1 MRLRSNTTRLPG
13 WHRALALFVTGCFGA
28 VTMADRSVP
37 RASAQAGPAGI
48 GATVPSNSAV
58 ARTGEDRLTQ
68 PQLEQLLAPVAL
80 YPDALLAQLLMA
92 ATYPLELVQAQRWL
106 ERKGNAS
113 LQGEALAQALQSQPW
128 DASVKSLVPFPDVL
142 KMMNE
147 QLEWTQQV
155 GDAVLAQQADVLNA
169 VQVLRNRAQQ
179 AGQLQSGPQQTI
191 TVVQNV
197 PAPVQATAP
206 SLDGGAPSGAVLTTA
221 AAAPAVE
228 PPPQI
233 ITIEPTQPDQVHVP
247 AYNPSVVYGSW
258 PYPSYPPPYYPPPV
272 GYGVGSALLTGMA
285 FAGGVALVGSI
296 WGGAGF
302 GWGSGDINVNT
313 NRTTN
318 IDRSRTTGDVGN
330 RWQHNTAH
338 RQGVAYRGDEVR
350 NRYQGNR
357 PDRSASRDQFR
368 GRVQQA
374 DRAGDAFGGAD
385 RGGVGD
391 RGGIGDRAAS
401 VTGAGSATAAG
412 RRPGRDRGGRAR
424 GPPRRRP
431 GRPFRR
437 RRAGHRRGATGGGHR
452 RPGLPRGR
460 RRPGGRP
467 SGRGEKLPRHRPGRR
482 CAGRFATRPG
492 QPPDTADGVRL
503 GRRRRAAPGGGRTAS
518 AGGFGGGGGGGG
530 HSAGGFGG
538 GGRGGGGGGGG
549 AGERHADADLRCGP
563 GPRSR
568 RRAGP
573 GAEPGRAGHGRG
585 PKRDPRSGAAPAEPV
600 PPQAFRS
607 PEDGFAAMADAA
619 RAHDERRLLRILGE
633 AARRL
638 IRSGDPVADRAAR
651 ERFAAAYAEKAEIL
665 WPAPYLAV
673 LQVGND
679 GWPLPIP
686 MVRHDDRWRFDA
698 RQGAQELADRRIGR
712 NELDTVEVLHAIVD
726 AQDEYARTAG
736 RQGAFQSYARRFF
749 STPGTRNGLYWPAA
763 EGEPESPL
771 GPLVAAASAGGYRRP
786 AGRTARRG
794 RSTATSSASWR
805 RRVPPPRVAPW
816 TMSWADR

>member
-1 MRLRSNTTRLPG
+1 MRLRSDTTRLPG
-13 WHRALALFVTGCFGA
+13 WHRTLALCVAGSFGFVA
-28 VTMADRSVP
+28 AADRPVP
-37 RASAQAGPAGI
+37 HASAQAGPAGT
-48 GATVPSNSAV
+48 AAAMPAQPV
-58 ARTGEDRLTQ
+58 AASTSDDRLTQ

-113 LQGEALAQALQSQPW
+113 LKGEALAQALQAQPW

-142 KMMNE
+142 KMMND

-197 PAPVQATAP
+197 PAPAQATAP

-221 AAAPAVE
+221 AAAPAVA

-233 ITIEPTQPDQVHVP
+233 ITIEPTQPDQVYVP

-318 IDRSRTTGDVGN
+318 IDRSRTAGDVGN
-330 RWQHNTAH
+330 RWQHNSAH

-357 PDRSASRDQFR
+357 PDRSARRATSSAAACSRPT
-368 GRVQQA
+368 A
-374 DRAGDAFGGAD
+374 AAGFGGAD

-391 RGGIGDRAAS
+391 RRRH
-401 VTGAGSATAAG
+401 
-412 RRPGRDRGGRAR
+412 RRPGRRRQPGRRRRPRGDRAGGS
-424 GPPRRRP
+424 PRRRS
-431 GRPFRR
+431 GRPRRR
-437 RRAGHRRGATGGGHR
+437 RRAGRRRGATGGGHR
-452 RPGLPRGR
+452 RSGLPRGR
-460 RRPGGRP
+460 RRPGGR
-467 SGRGEKLPRHRPGRR
+467 GAKLSRDRPGRR

-503 GRRRRAAPGGGRTAS
+503 GRRRRPGGGERGRRFQRRWRPQRQRGRVRRWRRASRERGRIRRRRPGRWRRRPGGGR
-518 AGGFGGGGGGGG
+518 
-530 HSAGGFGG
+530 
-538 GGRGGGGGGGG
+538 
-549 AGERHADADLRCGP
+549 
-563 GPRSR
+563 
-568 RRAGP
+568 
-573 GAEPGRAGHGRG
+573 
-585 PKRDPRSGAAPAEPV
+585 
-600 PPQAFRS
+600 
-607 PEDGFAAMADAA
+607 
-619 RAHDERRLLRILGE
+619 
-633 AARRL
+633 
-638 IRSGDPVADRAAR
+638 
-651 ERFAAAYAEKAEIL
+651 
-665 WPAPYLAV
+665 
-673 LQVGND
+673 
-679 GWPLPIP
+679 
-686 MVRHDDRWRFDA
+686 
-698 RQGAQELADRRIGR
+698 
-712 NELDTVEVLHAIVD
+712 
-726 AQDEYARTAG
+726 
-736 RQGAFQSYARRFF
+736 
-749 STPGTRNGLYWPAA
+749 
-763 EGEPESPL
+763 
-771 GPLVAAASAGGYRRP
+771 
-786 AGRTARRG
+786 RG
-794 RSTATSSASWR
+794 R
-805 RRVPPPRVAPW
+805 
-816 TMSWADR
+816 

>member
-1 MRLRSNTTRLPG
+1 MRLRSDTTRLPG
-13 WHRALALFVTGCFGA
+13 WHRTLALCVAGSFGFVA
-28 VTMADRSVP
+28 AADRPVP
-37 RASAQAGPAGI
+37 HASAQAGPAGPAAAMPAQPV
-48 GATVPSNSAV
+48 ATSTS
-58 ARTGEDRLTQ
+58 EDRLTQ

-80 YPDALLAQLLMA
+80 YPDALLAQMLMA

-197 PAPVQATAP
+197 PAPAQATAP

-221 AAAPAVE
+221 AAAPAVA

-233 ITIEPTQPDQVHVP
+233 ITIEPTQPDQVYVP

-318 IDRSRTTGDVGN
+318 IDRSRTAGDVGN
-330 RWQHNTAH
+330 RWQHNSAH

-357 PDRSASRDQFR
+357 PDRSAAARDQFR

-374 DRAGDAFGGAD
+374 DRAGGAFGGGD

-391 RGGIGDRAAS
+391 RRPGVLA
-401 VTGAGSATAAG
+401 TGAASATAAASATG
-412 RRPGRDRGGRAR
+412 ATAR
-424 GPPRRRP
+424 GPGGRIAPAPARPPAQEAPGGAPARRDRRRP
-431 GRPFRR
+431 PPIGAPSRR
-437 RRAGHRRGATGGGHR
+437 
-452 RPGLPRGR
+452 R
-460 RRPGGRP
+460 RRPGGR
-467 SGRGEKLPRHRPGRR
+467 GAKLSRDRPGRR

-503 GRRRRAAPGGGRTAS
+503 GRRRAERPRARAAVQRRWRPQRQRGRVRRRRPRAS
-518 AGGFGGGGGGGG
+518 AAD
-530 HSAGGFGG
+530 SAAAAGPLAAAVAVA
-538 GGRGGGGGGGG
+538 GGG
-549 AGERHADADLRCGP
+549 AGERHADVDLRRGL
-563 GPRSR
+563 GDRSTAR
-568 RRAGP
+568 GGP
-573 GAEPGRAGHGRG
+573 GASPGRAGHGSASGRG
-585 PKRDPRSGAAPAEPV
+585 RERSPGGGAAPA
-600 PPQAFRS
+600 
-607 PEDGFAAMADAA
+607 AA
-619 RAHDERRLLRILGE
+619 RASPG
-633 AARRL
+633 
-638 IRSGDPVADRAAR
+638 
-651 ERFAAAYAEKAEIL
+651 
-665 WPAPYLAV
+665 
-673 LQVGND
+673 LQVAGSGLRGD
-679 GWPLPIP
+679 G
-686 MVRHDDRWRFDA
+686 
-698 RQGAQELADRRIGR
+698 
-712 NELDTVEVLHAIVD
+712 
-726 AQDEYARTAG
+726 
-736 RQGAFQSYARRFF
+736 
-749 STPGTRNGLYWPAA
+749 
-763 EGEPESPL
+763 
-771 GPLVAAASAGGYRRP
+771 
-786 AGRTARRG
+786 RRG
-794 RSTATSSASWR
+794 AG
-805 RRVPPPRVAPW
+805 P
-816 TMSWADR
+816 